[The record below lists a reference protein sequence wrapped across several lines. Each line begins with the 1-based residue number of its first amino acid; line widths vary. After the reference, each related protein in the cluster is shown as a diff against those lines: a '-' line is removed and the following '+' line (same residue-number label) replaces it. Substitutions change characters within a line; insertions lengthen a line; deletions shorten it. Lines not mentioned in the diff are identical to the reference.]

1 MKMNKQI
8 VRIGIAAALL
18 ILALIL
24 GEGIPSLALYIAAYA
39 LVGYDIL
46 LQALQELRHGMLI
59 GEAFLM
65 SVATLG
71 AFAIGEY
78 PEGVLVM
85 LLYQIGEYFQGYAV
99 NRSRKSIGA
108 LMDIRPDEAIVLRD
122 GEEVTLSPEDVAVG
136 ETLVVR
142 PGDRVALDA
151 RVLTGESALDTAALT
166 GESVPRGVAPGD
178 ALLSGCV
185 NLTGRLTAIV
195 EKPAG
200 ESTASRIL
208 DLVENAGERKS
219 RPEQFI
225 TRFARIYTPVVVVL
239 AVLLAVLPPLLTGQ
253 ALSIWV
259 YRALSFLVVSCPC
272 ALVISVPLSFFGGIG
287 GASRR
292 GVLVKGGSELEAL
305 ARASTVVLDKTGT
318 LTQGVFE
325 VQALAPVGV
334 SEGALLEMA
343 ALAES
348 ASPHP
353 IARSLLRAYGA
364 KPDPAR
370 IADLREM
377 RGLGVSATIDGAPV
391 LVGSA
396 KWLSQNEIIVPDG
409 APEGTL
415 VHVARDGGYWGHI
428 VIADALKP
436 GAKDALL
443 ALRAQGVSRLV
454 MLTGD
459 RPAAAAGIAA
469 ELGIDEVRAELLPE
483 DKVHEVERLL
493 AAQPRRGR
501 LAFVGDGMN
510 DAPVLRRADVGVAM
524 GALGSDAAIEAADV
538 VIMDDAL
545 PKLPIAI
552 AQARRTLRIAGQN
565 IAFALAVKGLVLLL
579 SALGLTSLP
588 VAVFADVGVTVLA
601 VLNAMRAALR

>member
-1 MKMNKQI
+1 MKINKQVI
-8 VRIGIAAALL
+8 RILISAALL
-18 ILALIL
+18 ILALAI
-24 GEGIPSLALYIAAYA
+24 GEGIPALALYLAAYA
-39 LVGYDIL
+39 LIGYDIL
-46 LQALQELRHGMLI
+46 WGALQELLHGMLI

-65 SVATLG
+65 SIATVG

-99 NRSRKSIGA
+99 NRSRKSIA
-108 LMDIRPDEAIVLRD
+108 TLMDIRPDEAIVLRD
-122 GEEVTLSPEDVAVG
+122 GEEVTVSPEEVAVG
-136 ETLVVR
+136 ETLVIR

-151 RVLTGESALDTAALT
+151 RVLSGESALDTAALT

-195 EKPAG
+195 EKPSG

-225 TRFARIYTPVVVVL
+225 TRFARIYTPVVVAL
-239 AVLLAVLPPLLTGQ
+239 AALLAVLPPLLTGQ
-253 ALSIWV
+253 AFSIWI

-305 ARASTVVLDKTGT
+305 ARASTVVFDKTGT

-325 VQALAPVGV
+325 VQTLSPVGV
-334 SEGALLEMA
+334 SADELLELA

-353 IARSLLRAYGA
+353 IARSLLRAYGE
-364 KPDPAR
+364 KPDAAR
-370 IADLREM
+370 IADIREM
-377 RGLGVSATIDGAPV
+377 RGLGVSAQIDGQPV

-396 KWLSQNEIIVPDG
+396 KWLMQNKISVPDG

-415 VHVARDGGYWGHI
+415 VHVARDGAYCGHI

-436 GAKDALL
+436 GAKDALQ

-459 RPAAAAGIAA
+459 RPGAAHGIAA

-483 DKVHEVERLL
+483 DKVNEVERLL
-493 AAQPRRGR
+493 ADKPRRGR

-538 VIMDDAL
+538 VIMDDTL
-545 PKLPIAI
+545 QKLPIAI

-565 IAFALAVKGLVLLL
+565 IAFALLVKGLVLVL

-588 VAVFADVGVTVLA
+588 IAVFADVGVTILA

>member
-1 MKMNKQI
+1 MNKQI
-8 VRIGIAAALL
+8 ARILVSAALL
-18 ILALIL
+18 GIALAV
-24 GEGIPSLALYIAAYA
+24 GEGFFALALYIAAYA

-46 LQALQELRHGMLI
+46 IQAVQELRGGMLI

-99 NRSRKSIGA
+99 NRSRKSIA
-108 LMDIRPDEAIVLRD
+108 DLMDIRPDEAIVLRG
-122 GEEVTLSPEDVAVG
+122 GEEITVSPDEVAVG
-136 ETLVVR
+136 ETLVIR

-195 EKPAG
+195 EKPSD

-239 AVLLAVLPPLLTGQ
+239 AVLLAILPPLITGQ
-253 ALSIWV
+253 AFSVWV

-305 ARASTVVLDKTGT
+305 ARASTIVFDKTGT

-325 VQALAPVGV
+325 VQTLAPVGV
-334 SEGALLEMA
+334 SADELLEMA

-364 KPDPAR
+364 KPDAVR
-370 IADLREM
+370 INDIREM
-377 RGLGVSATIDGAPV
+377 RGLGVSAQIDGAIV

-396 KWLSQNEIIVPDG
+396 KWLSQNEIPVPDG
-409 APEGTL
+409 APDATL
-415 VHVARDGGYWGHI
+415 VHVARDGAYWGHI

-436 GAKDALL
+436 GAKEALD

-459 RPAAAAGIAA
+459 RPAAAKGIAK

-483 DKVHEVERLL
+483 DKVNEVERLL
-493 AAQPRRGR
+493 AEQPRRRR

-538 VIMDDAL
+538 VIMDDTL
-545 PKLPIAI
+545 QKLPIAI

-588 VAVFADVGVTVLA
+588 IAVFADVGVTILA
-601 VLNAMRAALR
+601 VINAMRAALR